1 MKLKKL
7 VIPFDPPVQVAA
19 CSIVSPALISIK
31 AVRHSGREQSE
42 RTRKIEIIGARFRV
56 RADARPGM
64 TAQVSTSP
72 VLEPLAAESLW
83 PWGSAR

>member
-19 CSIVSPALISIK
+19 CSIVSLALISIK
-31 AVRHSGREQSE
+31 PLETSPFPDASGHD
-42 RTRKIEIIGARFRV
+42 G
-56 RADARPGM
+56 
-64 TAQVSTSP
+64 QVSTSP